1 MESSD
6 NAQELAWAWK
16 MKRLARKRSVEP
28 NSQPIYQVGM
38 VEENVV
44 LTMKTAE
51 TTPSGARFAE
61 SKDQIQ
67 LCK

>member
-6 NAQELAWAWK
+6 NAQDLAWAWN
-16 MKRLARKRSVEP
+16 MNRLARKRSVEP

-44 LTMKTAE
+44 LTMKTADDH
-51 TTPSGARFAE
+51 T
-61 SKDQIQ
+61 
-67 LCK
+67 